1 MNRLLTL
8 VEVSKRFARGR
19 QTSRERI
26 ALRSVSL
33 EVASGEFVAIWGRR
47 RSGRTTLLEI
57 CAGLENPS
65 EGVVRF
71 AGRDLAEQRVVAVR
85 EGIGFAHPHFSR
97 MHGVVVEQVATPM
110 LKTRNVR
117 VESAQGH
124 AYELL
129 DRVGAADCA
138 ELAPDEL
145 EPSELVRVMLAR
157 ALIMRPR
164 LVLLDAPT
172 SGVPAPERDE
182 IFALLRSLT
191 REDDLAI
198 LMTVDEV
205 PGLATV
211 ADRLLSIGN
220 GELRGE
226 TRPAEPAPVFPLRRA
241 EPSA

>member
-1 MNRLLTL
+1 MTRLLALT
-8 VEVSKRFARGR
+8 EVSKRYARGR

-57 CAGLENPS
+57 CAGLEKPS
-65 EGVVRF
+65 EGSVCF
-71 AGRDLAEQRVVAVR
+71 AGRDLAEQRMVGMR
-85 EGIGFAHPHFSR
+85 EGIGFAQPHFSR

-110 LKTRNVR
+110 LKTHVR
-117 VESAQGH
+117 VESAQMR

-138 ELAPDEL
+138 ELAPEEL

-157 ALIMRPR
+157 ALVMSPR

-172 SGVPAPERDE
+172 SGVPAPERDA
-182 IFALLRSLT
+182 IFTLLRSLT
-191 REDDLAI
+191 REEDLAV
-198 LMTVDEV
+198 LMAVDEV

-226 TRPAEPAPVFPLRRA
+226 TRPAQPAPVYPLRRA
-241 EPSA
+241 EPLA

>member
-1 MNRLLTL
+1 MTSLLRL
-8 VEVSKRFARGR
+8 VDVSKRYARGT

-33 EVASGEFVAIWGRR
+33 EVAAGELVAIWGRR

-57 CAGLENPS
+57 CAGLEKPT
-65 EGVVRF
+65 EGSVSF
-71 AGRDLAEQRVVAVR
+71 AGRDLTARRVVGMLD
-85 EGIGFAHPHFSR
+85 GIGFAQPHFSR
-97 MHGVVVEQVATPM
+97 MHGVAIEQVATPL
-110 LKTRNVR
+110 LKTSMR
-117 VESAQGH
+117 VESAQMR

-138 ELAPDEL
+138 ELAPDDLESGEL
-145 EPSELVRVMLAR
+145 ARVMIAR
-157 ALIMRPR
+157 ALVMRPR

-172 SGVPAPERDE
+172 SGVPAPERDK
-182 IFALLRSLT
+182 IFALLRSLS
-191 REDDLAI
+191 REEDVAI

-205 PGLATV
+205 PGLASV

-226 TRPAEPAPVFPLRRA
+226 TRPTESAPVLPLRRA
-241 EPSA
+241 EPPA

>member
-1 MNRLLTL
+1 MTNLLRL
-8 VEVSKRFARGR
+8 VDVSKRYARGA

-33 EVASGEFVAIWGRR
+33 EVAAGELVAVWGRR

-57 CAGLENPS
+57 CAGLEKPT
-65 EGVVRF
+65 EGSVCF
-71 AGRDLAEQRVVAVR
+71 AGRDLTDRRVVGMLD
-85 EGIGFAHPHFSR
+85 GIGFAQPRFSR
-97 MHGVVVEQVATPM
+97 MHGVVVEQVATPL
-110 LKTRNVR
+110 LKTSMR
-117 VESAQGH
+117 VESAQMR

-138 ELAPDEL
+138 ELAPDDLESGEL
-145 EPSELVRVMLAR
+145 ARVMLAR
-157 ALIMRPR
+157 ALVMRPR

-182 IFALLRSLT
+182 IFALLRSLS
-191 REDDLAI
+191 REDDVAI
-198 LMTVDEV
+198 VMTVDEV

-226 TRPAEPAPVFPLRRA
+226 TSPAEPAPVLPLRRVG
-241 EPSA
+241 PSA